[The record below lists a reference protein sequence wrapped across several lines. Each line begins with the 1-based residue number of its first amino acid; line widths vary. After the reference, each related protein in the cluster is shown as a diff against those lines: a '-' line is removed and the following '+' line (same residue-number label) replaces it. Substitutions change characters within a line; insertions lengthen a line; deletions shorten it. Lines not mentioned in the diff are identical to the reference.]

1 MKEESER
8 CGFHS
13 AVALLRP
20 IRGAGFNL
28 GNQMVINESVC
39 PGPKLGRKAN
49 REEKKQQS
57 TSPPPHPTP
66 PPWEGWGGGE
76 RAKVTGFQN

>member
-20 IRGAGFNL
+20 VRGAGFNL

-39 PGPKLGRKAN
+39 SGPKLGRKAN

-57 TSPPPHPTP
+57 TSPPSP
-66 PPWEGWGGGE
+66 PPHYPGRGGE
-76 RAKVTGFQN
+76 AGREQR